1 LRISTEPIERFYD
14 DLKEQY
20 KDESAPVEEVQS
32 FGNRYQDLSSELEFV
47 FAEST
52 YSYYNPSPSITRGLR
67 YSDSMNIPKLE
78 LDVCSEEIRLCKFE
92 HPPSQVLM
100 LADSIIDAVADLLEA
115 VDEHDDEI
123 ASEELDRT
131 ESVVRHLVSDVDRVT
146 DQVDDLEDISAV
158 NSDKNGESYDE
169 YQDWGIY

>member
-1 LRISTEPIERFYD
+1 MRIRAS
-14 DLKEQY
+14 
-20 KDESAPVEEVQS
+20 
-32 FGNRYQDLSSELEFV
+32 
-47 FAEST
+47 
-52 YSYYNPSPSITRGLR
+52 SITGT
-67 YSDSMNIPKLE
+67 
-78 LDVCSEEIRLCKFE
+78 
-92 HPPSQVLM
+92 H
-100 LADSIIDAVADLLEA
+100 ATDSIIDAVADLLEA